1 MARKQLTD
9 PEREQIRQSLA
20 ATRERRKNQILKV
33 FELKVNCH
41 QTSKETY
48 DKMKQCFIQAKWVY
62 NDMLG
67 LSDAGKE
74 DIDTETIDIFKYD
87 YLSHK
92 TIHRYN
98 KDGKYI
104 EEKITLPTFF
114 HRGIIQQ
121 CKSNIVNLAKAK
133 RKGYKVGALKFK
145 SEYDSIPLL
154 TGSFKI
160 IDNSHIYLP
169 GFKNLKVYG
178 LHQILSIKDYEIANG
193 RFIKKASG
201 YYIHV
206 SVCINKN
213 SIKQREQTYNE
224 VGLDF
229 GIKDNI
235 TTSDGEK
242 FNCNVRESEY
252 LKFLQKQLHR
262 KQKDS
267 KRYWRL
273 RNQIRKEYEHLT
285 NKKVDDTNKLIH
297 YLTTNY
303 DTIYFQDEQ
312 ISKWKKKKR
321 SKKNCKKCG
330 NSFGR
335 QIQCSF
341 LGRVKAKLVSIEGTK
356 SFKIDKFQPTTK
368 LCTVC
373 GCLNTLS
380 LADRIFRC
388 ACGYTEDRDI
398 HAAKNVK
405 FIGTI
410 KRTECLEQAS
420 VETLSSTVS
429 PVMANSKIGRRN
441 EKEDS
446 GLKARVSSLR
456 RTKL

>member
-9 PEREQIRQSLA
+9 TEREQIRQSIV
-20 ATRERRKNQILKV
+20 ATRNRRKNQILKV

-62 NDMLG
+62 NDMLS
-67 LSDAGKE
+67 LSGADNGDVAY
-74 DIDTETIDIFKYD
+74 ETLDIFKYN
-87 YLSHK
+87 YLDHK
-92 TIHRYN
+92 TVHRYN
-98 KDGKYI
+98 KNKKYI

-114 HRGIIQQ
+114 HRGVIQQ
-121 CKSNIVNLAKAK
+121 CKTNIVNLSKAK

-169 GFKNLKVYG
+169 GFKNLKIYG
-178 LHQILSIKDYEIANG
+178 LKQILALKNYEIADG

-213 SIKQREQTYNE
+213 SIKPRKQTYKE

-229 GIKDNI
+229 GIKDNV

-273 RNQIRKEYEHLT
+273 RNQIRKEYEHIT
-285 NKKVDDTNKLIH
+285 NKKVDATNKLIH
-297 YLTTNY
+297 YLTSNY

-312 ISKWKKKKR
+312 IAKWKKKKH
-321 SKKNCKKCG
+321 SKKNGKKCG
-330 NSFGR
+330 NSFGK
-335 QIQCSF
+335 QVQCSY
-341 LGRVKAKLVSIEGTK
+341 LGRVKAKLVCMEGTK

-373 GCLNTLS
+373 GCLNTLT
-380 LADRIFRC
+380 LADRVFKC

-410 KRTECLEQAS
+410 KRAERLEQAS
-420 VETLSSTVS
+420 VETLPSTVK
-429 PVMANSKIGRRN
+429 PAMVNGKTCRRN
-441 EKEDS
+441 EKE
-446 GLKARVSSLR
+446 GP
-456 RTKL
+456 TF

>member
-9 PEREQIRQSLA
+9 TEREQIRQSLV
-20 ATRERRKNQILKV
+20 ATRNRRKNQILKV

-62 NDMLG
+62 NDMLSLSG
-67 LSDAGKE
+67 VDNSDAA
-74 DIDTETIDIFKYD
+74 ETLDIFKYN
-87 YLSHK
+87 YLDHK

-98 KDGKYI
+98 KNKKYV
-104 EEKITLPTFF
+104 EEQITLPTFF

-121 CKSNIVNLAKAK
+121 CKTNIVNLAKAK
-133 RKGYKVGALKFK
+133 RKGYKVGVLKFK

-178 LHQILSIKDYEIANG
+178 LHQILNIKDYEIADG
-193 RFIKKASG
+193 KFIKKASG

-213 SIKQREQTYNE
+213 SFRQRKQTYKE

-229 GIKDNI
+229 GIKDHI

-242 FNCNVRESEY
+242 FNCNVQESEY

-267 KRYWRL
+267 KRYWKL
-273 RNQIRKEYEHLT
+273 RNQIQKEYEHLT
-285 NKKVDDTNKLIH
+285 NKKVDATNKLIH
-297 YLTTNY
+297 YLISNY
-303 DTIYFQDEQ
+303 DTVYFQDEQ
-312 ISKWKKKKR
+312 IAKWKKKKK
-321 SKKNCKKCG
+321 SKKTGKKCG

-335 QIQCSF
+335 QVQCSY
-341 LGRVKAKLVSIEGTK
+341 LGRVKVKLVSMEGTK

-373 GCLNTLS
+373 GCLNTLT
-380 LADRIFRC
+380 LANRIFKC
-388 ACGYTEDRDI
+388 ACGYAEDRDN

-410 KRTECLEQAS
+410 KRAECLEQAS
-420 VETLSSTVS
+420 VETLPSTVKS
-429 PVMANSKIGRRN
+429 AMVNGKASRRN
-441 EKEDS
+441 EKEKS
-446 GLKARVSSLR
+446 YLLK
-456 RTKL
+456 

>member
-9 PEREQIRQSLA
+9 MEREQIRQSLV
-20 ATRERRKNQILKV
+20 ATRNRRKNQVLKV

-41 QTSKETY
+41 QISKETY
-48 DKMKQCFIQAKWVY
+48 DKMKQCFIQSKWVY
-62 NDMLG
+62 NDMLS
-67 LSDAGKE
+67 LSSADNS
-74 DIDTETIDIFKYD
+74 DTSVETLDIFKYN
-87 YLSHK
+87 YLDHK
-92 TIHRYN
+92 TIRRYN
-98 KDGKYI
+98 KSKKYV

-114 HRGIIQQ
+114 HRGVIQQ
-121 CKSNIVNLAKAK
+121 CKTNIVNLAKAK

-178 LHQILSIKDYEIANG
+178 LHQILNIKDYEIADG
-193 RFIKKASG
+193 KFIKKASG

-213 SIKQREQTYNE
+213 SFKQRKQTYKE

-242 FNCNVRESEY
+242 FNCNVQESEY

-267 KRYWRL
+267 KRYWKL
-273 RNQIRKEYEHLT
+273 RNQIQKEYEHLT
-285 NKKVDDTNKLIH
+285 NKKVDATNKLIH
-297 YLTTNY
+297 YLIFNY

-312 ISKWKKKKR
+312 IAKWKKKKK
-321 SKKNCKKCG
+321 SKKTGKKCG
-330 NSFGR
+330 NSFGK
-335 QIQCSF
+335 QIQASY
-341 LGRVKAKLVSIEGTK
+341 LGRVKAKLVSLEK
-356 SFKIDKFQPTTK
+356 SGKSYKIDKFQPTTK

-373 GCLNTLS
+373 GCLNILT
-380 LADRIFRC
+380 LADRIFKC

-410 KRTECLEQAS
+410 KRAECLEQAS
-420 VETLSSTVS
+420 VETLSSTVKPAMVNGKTS
-429 PVMANSKIGRRN
+429 HRN
-441 EKEDS
+441 EKE
-446 GLKARVSSLR
+446 GP
-456 RTKL
+456 TF

>member
-9 PEREQIRQSLA
+9 TEREQIRQSLV
-20 ATRERRKNQILKV
+20 ATRNRRKNQILKV

-41 QTSKETY
+41 QTSKEIY

-62 NDMLG
+62 NDMLS
-67 LSDAGKE
+67 LSGADNNDVAY
-74 DIDTETIDIFKYD
+74 ETLDIFKYN
-87 YLSHK
+87 YLDHK
-92 TIHRYN
+92 TVHRYN
-98 KDGKYI
+98 KNKKYV

-114 HRGIIQQ
+114 HRGVIQQ
-121 CKSNIVNLAKAK
+121 CKTNIVNLSKAK

-145 SEYDSIPLL
+145 SDYASIPLL

-169 GFKNLKVYG
+169 GFKNLKIYG
-178 LHQILSIKDYEIANG
+178 LKQILALKDYEIADG

-206 SVCINKN
+206 SVCINKD
-213 SIKQREQTYNE
+213 SFKQRKQTYKE

-229 GIKDNI
+229 GIKDNV

-267 KRYWRL
+267 KRYWKL
-273 RNQIRKEYEHLT
+273 RNQIRKEYEHIT
-285 NKKVDDTNKLIH
+285 NKKVDATNKLIH
-297 YLTTNY
+297 YLTSNY
-303 DTIYFQDEQ
+303 DTVYFQDEQ

-321 SKKNCKKCG
+321 SKKNGKKCG

-335 QIQCSF
+335 QIQGSY
-341 LGRVKAKLVSIEGTK
+341 LGRVKVKLVSMEGTK

-373 GCLNTLS
+373 GCLNTLT
-380 LADRIFRC
+380 LADRIFKC
-388 ACGYTEDRDI
+388 ACGYTEDRDN

-410 KRTECLEQAS
+410 KRAECLEQAS
-420 VETLSSTVS
+420 VETLFSTVK
-429 PVMANSKIGRRN
+429 PAMVNGKIGQ
-441 EKEDS
+441 
-446 GLKARVSSLR
+446 
-456 RTKL
+456 

>member
-9 PEREQIRQSLA
+9 TEREQIRQSLV
-20 ATRERRKNQILKV
+20 ATRNRRKNQILKV

-62 NDMLG
+62 NDMLS
-67 LSDAGKE
+67 LSGADNSDVAY
-74 DIDTETIDIFKYD
+74 ETLDIFKYN
-87 YLSHK
+87 YLDHK
-92 TIHRYN
+92 TVHRYN
-98 KDGKYI
+98 KNKKYV

-114 HRGIIQQ
+114 HRGVIQQ
-121 CKSNIVNLAKAK
+121 CKTNIVNLSKAK

-178 LHQILSIKDYEIANG
+178 LRQILNIKDYEIADG

-206 SVCINKN
+206 SVCINKD
-213 SIKQREQTYNE
+213 SFKQRKQTYKE

-242 FNCNVRESEY
+242 FNCNVQESEY

-267 KRYWRL
+267 KQYWKL
-273 RNQIRKEYEHLT
+273 RSQIRKEYEHLT
-285 NKKVDDTNKLIH
+285 NKKVDATNKLIH
-297 YLTTNY
+297 YLTSNY
-303 DTIYFQDEQ
+303 DTVYFQDEQ
-312 ISKWKKKKR
+312 IAKWKKKKKL
-321 SKKNCKKCG
+321 KKTGKKCG

-335 QIQCSF
+335 QIQCSY
-341 LGRVKAKLVSIEGTK
+341 LGRVKAKLVSMEGTR
-356 SFKIDKFQPTTK
+356 SFKISKFQPTTK

-373 GCLNTLS
+373 GCINNIT
-380 LADRIFRC
+380 LADRIFKC
-388 ACGYTEDRDI
+388 ACSYTEDRDI

-405 FIGTI
+405 FIGSI

-420 VETLSSTVS
+420 VETLSFTVK
-429 PVMANSKIGRRN
+429 PAMVNGKI
-441 EKEDS
+441 S
-446 GLKARVSSLR
+446 Q
-456 RTKL
+456 

>member
-1 MARKQLTD
+1 MARKQLTYT
-9 PEREQIRQSLA
+9 EREQIRQSLV

-41 QTSKETY
+41 QISKETY
-48 DKMKQCFIQAKWVY
+48 GKMKQCFIQAKWVY
-62 NDMLG
+62 NDMLSLSG
-67 LSDAGKE
+67 ANDSDAVA
-74 DIDTETIDIFKYD
+74 ETLDIFKYN
-87 YLSHK
+87 YLDHK
-92 TIHRYN
+92 TVHRYN
-98 KDGKYI
+98 KNKKYV

-114 HRGIIQQ
+114 HRGVIQQ
-121 CKSNIVNLAKAK
+121 CKTNIVNLAKVK

-145 SEYDSIPLL
+145 SEYYSIPLL

-169 GFKNLKVYG
+169 GFKKLKVYG
-178 LHQILSIKDYEIANG
+178 LKQILALKDYEIADG
-193 RFIKKASG
+193 KFIKKASG

-213 SIKQREQTYNE
+213 SFKQRKQTYKE

-242 FNCNVRESEY
+242 FNCNARESEY
-252 LKFLQKQLHR
+252 LKYLQKQLHR

-267 KRYWRL
+267 KRYWKL
-273 RNQIRKEYEHLT
+273 RNQIQKEYEHIT
-285 NKKVDDTNKLIH
+285 NKKVDATNKLMH
-297 YLTTNY
+297 YLTSNY
-303 DTIYFQDEQ
+303 DTVYFQDEQ
-312 ISKWKKKKR
+312 IVKWKKKKR
-321 SKKNCKKCG
+321 SKKNSKKCG

-335 QIQCSF
+335 QIQCSY
-341 LGRVKAKLVSIEGTK
+341 LGRVKAKLVSMEGTK

-368 LCTVC
+368 LCTAC
-373 GCLNTLS
+373 GCLNTLT
-380 LADRIFRC
+380 LADRIFKC

-410 KRTECLEQAS
+410 KRAECLEQAS
-420 VETLSSTVS
+420 VETVPPTVKS
-429 PVMANSKIGRRN
+429 AMVNGKVSRRN

-446 GLKARVSSLR
+446 
-456 RTKL
+456 TF